1 MNKGIAKAQGEYL
14 NFMNS
19 GDKYASNMV
28 LSEIFSIS
36 HTADIL
42 YGYMMRGV
50 IDGKVNNASMMKY
63 KIKWYDFYSDTF
75 PHQSSYIK
83 RNLFEKIGLYDESY
97 KALADWKFFI
107 CAVIYNNASYE
118 FLPLKVSIYECNGIS
133 DSKFGLI
140 ERDRL
145 RNEMFPQM
153 IMDDVHKIIMVDTI
167 NQFRLTRVLFRILR
181 RCAYSLSC
189 RLS

>member
-1 MNKGIAKAQGEYL
+1 M
-14 NFMNS
+14 
-19 GDKYASNMV
+19 
-28 LSEIFSIS
+28 
-36 HTADIL
+36 
-42 YGYMMRGV
+42 
-50 IDGKVNNASMMKY
+50 
-63 KIKWYDFYSDTF
+63 
-75 PHQSSYIK
+75 
-83 RNLFEKIGLYDESY
+83 FEKIGLYDESY